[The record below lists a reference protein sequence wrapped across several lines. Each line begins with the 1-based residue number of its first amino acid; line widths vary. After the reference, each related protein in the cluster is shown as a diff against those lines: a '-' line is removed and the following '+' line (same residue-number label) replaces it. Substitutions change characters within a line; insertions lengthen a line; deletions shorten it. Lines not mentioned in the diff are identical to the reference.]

1 MPPLFSQTIQG
12 LMNSPAMAEARAPGT
27 FIGLADGG
35 TMRISAMAHD
45 DAWAKGS
52 SPGRT
57 TSHED
62 DLQAAVD
69 KLPAS
74 KDKDDMLALVAK
86 LKSGQ
91 GWTAQESAKFALKMG
106 ELDPATPPA
115 TPGIAAGDPIGR
127 GIGDATK
134 TRLDDLSAKSHGES
148 DADAAPLYAIAA
160 KLSNGDAVSG
170 AEMDT
175 LNKGMDALRDK
186 YDKIQAVDPSGY
198 NRDQKVQR
206 DIDSIKTDS
215 SEKDEMKSLEKKLQ
229 SGGGWTVEDQRQY
242 QKDLNI
248 AREKDVAEGDIK

>member
-1 MPPLFSQTIQG
+1 MPPLFSQPIQG
-12 LMNSPAMAEARAPGT
+12 FMNSPAMADLRAPGT

-35 TMRISAMAHD
+35 SMRVSAMAHD
-45 DAWAKGS
+45 DAWAKGN

-57 TSHED
+57 TTRED
-62 DLQAAVD
+62 DIQAAVD
-69 KLPAS
+69 KLPVS
-74 KDKDDMLALVAK
+74 KDKDDLLALVAK

-91 GWTAQESAKFALKMG
+91 GWTAQESARFALKMG

-134 TRLDDLSAKSHGES
+134 SRLDDLSAKSKGAS
-148 DADAAPLYAIAA
+148 DTDAAPLYKIAA
-160 KLSNGDAVSG
+160 KLSNGEAVSG

-175 LNKGMDALRDK
+175 LNKGMDGLRDK

-198 NRDQKVQR
+198 KRDEKVQH

-215 SEKDEMKSLEKKLQ
+215 SEKQDMISLEKKLQ

-248 AREKDVAEGDIK
+248 AREKDLANDNTI